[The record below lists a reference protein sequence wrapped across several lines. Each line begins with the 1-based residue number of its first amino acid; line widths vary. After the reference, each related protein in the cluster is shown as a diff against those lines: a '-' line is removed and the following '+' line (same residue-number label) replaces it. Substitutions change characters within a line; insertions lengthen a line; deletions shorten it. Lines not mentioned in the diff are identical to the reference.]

1 MKLGKYWKRK
11 SSQKGLKS
19 SDFCIEKVSK
29 KYLNINGKV
38 SKDKWPS
45 MFRYF
50 AKYVKT
56 IFFIALSA
64 SHFTAE
70 FLSTANTFPQQS
82 SFSQLLPFY
91 RRFNQASILLF
102 LSYVLHSF
110 SARCALVNSWRN
122 TSAERVL
129 NVRSTKRKSENHYLY
144 TCELI

>member
-1 MKLGKYWKRK
+1 MHFAKLSTVSAHERKKCIMKLGKYWKRK

-56 IFFIALSA
+56 LFFIALSYAA
-64 SHFTAE
+64 SHFTAN
-70 FLSTANTFPQQS
+70 SFPQQIPLHS
-82 SFSQLLPFY
+82 RVPFY
-91 RRFNQASILLF
+91 
-102 LSYVLHSF
+102 SYFPFIADSTKPLYYSFFPTFFTHS
-110 SARCALVNSWRN
+110 ALD
-122 TSAERVL
+122 
-129 NVRSTKRKSENHYLY
+129 VRS
-144 TCELI
+144 

>member
-56 IFFIALSA
+56 IFFHSFVCLMLLPISQQN
-64 SHFTAE
+64 S
-70 FLSTANTFPQQS
+70 FPQQIPLHS
-82 SFSQLLPFY
+82 RVPFY
-91 RRFNQASILLF
+91 
-102 LSYVLHSF
+102 SYFPFIADSTKPLYYSFFPTFFTHS
-110 SARCALVNSWRN
+110 ALD
-122 TSAERVL
+122 
-129 NVRSTKRKSENHYLY
+129 VRS
-144 TCELI
+144 

>member
-56 IFFIALSA
+56 IFFPSFVLCCFPFHSRIPFHSKYLS
-64 SHFTAE
+64 TAE
-70 FLSTANTFPQQS
+70 FLFTATYLLLQIQPSLYITLSFLRS
-82 SFSQLLPFY
+82 SLIQRSMC
-91 RRFNQASILLF
+91 
-102 LSYVLHSF
+102 
-110 SARCALVNSWRN
+110 ARKFVEKYEC
-122 TSAERVL
+122 
-129 NVRSTKRKSENHYLY
+129 
-144 TCELI
+144 